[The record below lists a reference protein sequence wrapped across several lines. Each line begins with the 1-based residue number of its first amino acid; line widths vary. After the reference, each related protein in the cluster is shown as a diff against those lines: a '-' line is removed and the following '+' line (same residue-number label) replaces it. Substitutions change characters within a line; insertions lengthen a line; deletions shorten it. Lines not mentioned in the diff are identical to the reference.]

1 LVVIDGKILAKLTL
15 ALLLTAI
22 ASCGSKGDTE
32 PHGDT
37 ADAYAIVVR
46 WFVDNYASIDAD
58 ADVKQ
63 VVFVEAL
70 GEGVGIGLE
79 TQVAFVAA
87 SDSFADV
94 RFIDDRAQAM
104 DGDNVRDDVIL
115 LAIGPAITDGTM
127 AIIECD
133 QVLSEGNV
141 LSWTFN
147 LVYSA
152 ELWTLTSAPSPR
164 A

>member
-1 LVVIDGKILAKLTL
+1 
-15 ALLLTAI
+15 
-22 ASCGSKGDTE
+22 
-32 PHGDT
+32 
-37 ADAYAIVVR
+37 
-46 WFVDNYASIDAD
+46 
-58 ADVKQ
+58 
-63 VVFVEAL
+63 
-70 GEGVGIGLE
+70 
-79 TQVAFVAA
+79 
-87 SDSFADV
+87 
-94 RFIDDRAQAM
+94 M